1 MRPVSSC
8 TSARHLPLMA
18 DFPRLFLGFCGP
30 DLPYTRFNHRS
41 VISAAQEITDALV
54 SDRRRPRLFPDH
66 SVDRPGTGDRL
77 KALADGDTLTVLD
90 AARTCSKPCPGC
102 DRRN

>member
-1 MRPVSSC
+1 
-8 TSARHLPLMA
+8 MA
-18 DFPRLFLGFCGP
+18 NFPRRFLGFCGP

-41 VISAAQEITDALV
+41 VISAAQEITDAFV

-77 KALADGDTLTVLD
+77 EALADGDTLTVLD
-90 AARTCSKPCPGC
+90 TAIAAAANSL
-102 DRRN
+102 NVA